1 MAMMI
6 RVRSDDDS
14 VTTNPVGV
22 RLLRQGLAL
31 TDYYELVVVD
41 DMAALDDEWVR
52 WADLSCPEVL
62 GRLAD
67 AAERHSGGQ
76 TPVQRTAARGLAVG
90 EVASVL
96 AFALTGA
103 LCLAGRAVLLDP
115 AGIAFRPGVDGI
127 EALAVTPATVT
138 VLATRTHAE
147 AATAIGYGELV
158 APLLGTASLLRR
170 GPRALAVDL
179 ADRLV
184 TALFLNSHA
193 VGHEDAPVRARRLVA
208 HLPDR
213 MRHRIR
219 LMEVPCDDA
228 TVNWKRRAVCC
239 LLYQTR
245 RSAGELCITCPLLDE
260 AESVERVAA
269 WLPSVSRR
277 GAPVAASDT
286 TDAWITIAARSGA
299 VTWPGRP

>member
-1 MAMMI
+1 MMI
-6 RVRSDDDS
+6 RVRSNDDS
-14 VTTNPVGV
+14 VTTNPLGV

-31 TDYYELVVVD
+31 TNYYELVVTD
-41 DMAALDDEWVR
+41 DVATMGDRWVR
-52 WADLSCPEVL
+52 WTDLSRPEVL
-62 GRLAD
+62 RRLVD
-67 AAERHSGGQ
+67 AAELHYGGR

-103 LCLAGRAVLLDP
+103 ICLGGRAVRLDP
-115 AGIAFRPGVDGI
+115 AEIAFRCGVDGV
-127 EALAVTPATVT
+127 EALAVTPAAVT
-138 VLATRTHAE
+138 VLAAGTHAE
-147 AATAIGYGELV
+147 AVTAIGYGELV
-158 APLLGTASLLRR
+158 APLLRTASLMRR

-193 VGHEDAPVRARRLVA
+193 VGHEDAPVRARQLVA

-239 LLYQTR
+239 LLYQTS

-260 AESVERVAA
+260 AESVERVGA
-269 WLPSVSRR
+269 WLPSISRR
-277 GAPVAASDT
+277 GASVAASDA
-286 TDAWITIAARSGA
+286 TDAWITITARPGAA
-299 VTWPGRP
+299 TWPDRL

>member
-1 MAMMI
+1 MMI
-6 RVRSDDDS
+6 RVRSDDGS

-22 RLLRQGLAL
+22 RLLRQGLGL
-31 TDYYELVVVD
+31 TNYYQLVVTD
-41 DMAALDDEWVR
+41 DLAALGEDWVR
-52 WADLSCPEVL
+52 WSDLGRSEVL
-62 GRLAD
+62 RCLVD
-67 AAERHSGGQ
+67 AAELHYGGQ

-103 LCLAGRAVLLDP
+103 MCLGGRAVRLDP
-115 AGIAFRPGVDGI
+115 AGIAFRHGGGGV
-127 EALAVTPATVT
+127 EALAVTPAAVT
-138 VLATRTHAE
+138 VLAAGTHAE

-158 APLLGTASLLRR
+158 APLLGTAPLVRR

-184 TALFLNSHA
+184 TALFLNSQA
-193 VGHEDAPVRARRLVA
+193 LGHDDAPIRARQLVA

-213 MRHRIR
+213 MRHRVR
-219 LMEVPCDDA
+219 LMQVPCDGV

-239 LLYQTR
+239 LLYQTG

-260 AESVERVAA
+260 EESVERVAA
-269 WLPSVSRR
+269 WLPSISGR
-277 GAPVAASDT
+277 GASVAPEAA
-286 TDAWITIAARSGA
+286 TDAWITIAARPNA
-299 VTWPGRP
+299 VTWPDQP